1 MLGLGDE
8 HRQLLEHCLAPAA
21 FTQPEAYVDA
31 VLDEWDP
38 MRPELGDSS
47 SLGVEGEPC
56 LSVLVAGIRSSDR
69 IVTVSPTYAWEIL
82 SRQGFGFG
90 FGLTGEL
97 RKRRDDLH
105 GILNGI
111 DGPEEGLCPSSDKL
125 IPHNYSA
132 SDLSGKALCKE
143 SLLRELGFLEAGA
156 AAEVPLIGFI
166 GRLDKQKGAD
176 VLLDTLPPLFDR
188 HPDARVGSLPLPP
201 SPSLSHKS
209 LTLSLSLSQVVML
222 GTGDPSLEQRI
233 QSAEGSFS
241 DNLRGVVGFDVA
253 LSHRIFAG
261 CDILL
266 MPSAFEVSL
275 SLSLSL
281 SLSADPYSF
290 KPCGLNQMVAMR
302 YGTVP
307 VVHRVGGLK
316 ETVEDYN
323 QRSGTGTG
331 WTFSPC
337 TPDRLLET
345 LSVALSVH
353 ARKEEWQALAR
364 RCMAEDHSW
373 RQAASQYD
381 ALARWTMES

>member
-21 FTQPEAYVDA
+21 FTQPEASVDA

-111 DGPEEGLCPSSDKL
+111 GGPEEGLCPSSDKL

-188 HPDARVGSLPLPP
+188 HPDARV
-201 SPSLSHKS
+201 
-209 LTLSLSLSQVVML
+209 VML

-266 MPSAFEVSL
+266 MPSTFEVSL

-281 SLSADPYSF
+281 SLSADRYSF

-345 LSVALSVH
+345 LSVVLSVH

>member
-1 MLGLGDE
+1 
-8 HRQLLEHCLAPAA
+8 
-21 FTQPEAYVDA
+21 
-31 VLDEWDP
+31 
-38 MRPELGDSS
+38 
-47 SLGVEGEPC
+47 
-56 LSVLVAGIRSSDR
+56 
-69 IVTVSPTYAWEIL
+69 
-82 SRQGFGFG
+82 
-90 FGLTGEL
+90 
-97 RKRRDDLH
+97 
-105 GILNGI
+105 
-111 DGPEEGLCPSSDKL
+111 
-125 IPHNYSA
+125 
-132 SDLSGKALCKE
+132 
-143 SLLRELGFLEAGA
+143 
-156 AAEVPLIGFI
+156 
-166 GRLDKQKGAD
+166 
-176 VLLDTLPPLFDR
+176 
-188 HPDARVGSLPLPP
+188 
-201 SPSLSHKS
+201 
-209 LTLSLSLSQVVML
+209 ML

-253 LSHRIFAG
+253 LSHKIFAG

-266 MPSAFEVSL
+266 MPSTFEVSL
-275 SLSLSL
+275 SIYLSIY
-281 SLSADPYSF
+281 LSADPYSF

-373 RQAASQYD
+373 SQAASQYD